1 MEYSV
6 LNLSKSLVTLI
17 KSELN
22 GDFTK
27 KNIINLIKNDHFG
40 QLIISKTPRNYD
52 KLKIIMASWL
62 IANNGDNLTKNEITK
77 IINNF
82 YVIST
87 EEYQDMDY
95 VYTDCEY
102 CAGAGEVSCDEC
114 YGNGIID
121 CNECDSAGLI
131 KCDECDGKKTKKVTC
146 DECDGD
152 GVISDEN
159 ITCDNCS
166 GKGMVDY
173 ECEECAG
180 SGEVDCDNCSGRGD
194 IECDDCSGHGSHHCE
209 YCVDGQIATD
219 DEHYKVKANRYLVFG
234 DTLKSKLDAPI
245 ELETFNDILFDSKDS
260 EYVMSLMSLT
270 YFTDDTVSEINEQ
283 YDTYDS
289 FIIISDIKKLENT
302 DIKL

>member
-6 LNLSKSLVTLI
+6 LNLSKSLVNLV
-17 KSELN
+17 KSELD

-27 KNIINLIKNDHFG
+27 RKIINLIKNDHFG

-52 KLKIIMASWL
+52 KIKIIMASWL
-62 IANNGDNLTKNEITK
+62 IANNGDNLTQNEITK

-95 VYTDCEY
+95 TFNDCEG
-102 CAGAGEVSCDEC
+102 CNGAGEISCDEC

-159 ITCDNCS
+159 ITCNTCN
-166 GKGMVDY
+166 GNGMVDY
-173 ECEECAG
+173 ECDECAG

-194 IECDDCSGHGSHHCE
+194 LECDNCSGHGGHNCE
-209 YCVDGQIATD
+209 YCDDGTISSD
-219 DEHYKVKANRYLVFG
+219 DEYYKVRANRYLVFG
-234 DTLKSKLDAPI
+234 KTLESKVDVPI
-245 ELETFNDILFDSKDS
+245 ELETFNDILFDSKNS
-260 EYVMSLMSLT
+260 EYVMSLMSDT
-270 YFTDDTVSEINEQ
+270 YFSDDTVSDINKK
-283 YDTYDS
+283 YDMDDS
-289 FIIISDIKKLENT
+289 FVIISGIKKLENT